1 MNQFQ
6 VPANI
11 LLVGEYAVV
20 EPGGLGVAAAVEP
33 SVTVTIEPDTQ
44 FLIRG
49 ITGHNERSWSPE
61 SGGDPFLETAV
72 RTAIDELS
80 IDKLSTGE
88 RVPAAPAR
96 ITIDSTAFFD
106 RQGNKLG
113 FGSSASVVVGLVRA
127 LCVAYRVTPRN
138 LTQIA
143 VRVHRAVQNGRGS
156 GYDVAASRYGGVG
169 QFTGGDTPGWEPLAP
184 PARVEAVGLS
194 HVYLFRGPQPVNT
207 RAAIMALE
215 RFRAADS
222 PGFEAFLE
230 RSNEAARQTA
240 RAVADGNWPAF
251 RRAVEQAAENS
262 RHLGGLIGFPSVPPE
277 DVARWAHTLGG
288 VAKCVGAGNEL
299 TAVILPPAS
308 EVEMPDGVVRVRI
321 AVPEESA

>member
-1 MNQFQ
+1 MNRFH

-11 LLVGEYAVV
+11 LLVGEYAVI

-33 SVTVTIEPDTQ
+33 SVTVTIEPDAQ

-49 ITGHNERSWSPE
+49 ITGHDERSWSPE
-61 SGGDPFLETAV
+61 SGGDPFLETAA
-72 RTAIDELS
+72 RTAIDQLAAGR
-80 IDKLSTGE
+80 L
-88 RVPAAPAR
+88 AAPAR

-106 RQGNKLG
+106 REGNKLG

-127 LCVAYRVTPRN
+127 LCVAYRVAPRN
-138 LTQIA
+138 LAQIA

-169 QFTGGDTPGWEPLAP
+169 RFTGGEAPGWDPLAP
-184 PARVEAVGLS
+184 PARAEAVGLS
-194 HVYLFRGPQPVNT
+194 HISLFRGPQPVNT

-215 RFRAADS
+215 TFRAADS
-222 PGFEAFLE
+222 RGFEAFLE
-230 RSNEAARQTA
+230 RSNEAAAQTA
-240 RAVADGNWPAF
+240 RAVSAGNWAAF
-251 RRAVEQAAENS
+251 RRAVELAAANS
-262 RHLGGLIGFPSVPPE
+262 QHLGDLIGVPSVPPE
-277 DVARWAHTLGG
+277 DVVRWAQSRGG

-308 EVEMPDGVVRVRI
+308 ETEIPDGVVSVRI
-321 AVPEESA
+321 AMPEGNA